1 MYDRRV
7 TKVLRGL
14 ELVDQLTPTVNRNA
28 PPVKQVCARSRLSVT
43 VGESRAQNFLLQTQ
57 TTMGLGQLDS
67 SSEGVERHFWY

>member
-1 MYDRRV
+1 MV

-43 VGESRAQNFLLQTQ
+43 VGETRAQKTWLCATKVKIYFGLETCVSLYTFLT
-57 TTMGLGQLDS
+57 
-67 SSEGVERHFWY
+67 F